1 VTPTRQA
8 IVGGVGLTQLV
19 PASTCGAAQTRA
31 VAGAD
36 GVGAGGVGAGAA
48 AGVGAAGATVLAVA
62 ALGAL
67 PPQPLNPKTM
77 RATSAHR
84 STDTIST
91 LRSATQKLSETA
103 VRVGLSMRAAA
114 GMLSTEPIVL
124 SRDSAGAGL

>member
-8 IVGGVGLTQLV
+8 IVGGVV
-19 PASTCGAAQTRA
+19 PLLLDAEPLLLDDELLLLELPLLGGETVGGATLAR
-31 VAGAD
+31 
-36 GVGAGGVGAGAA
+36 AGAA
-48 AGVGAAGATVLAVA
+48 A
-62 ALGAL
+62 ALSADGPP

-77 RATSAHR
+77 RAISAQS
-84 STDTIST
+84 STATMSA